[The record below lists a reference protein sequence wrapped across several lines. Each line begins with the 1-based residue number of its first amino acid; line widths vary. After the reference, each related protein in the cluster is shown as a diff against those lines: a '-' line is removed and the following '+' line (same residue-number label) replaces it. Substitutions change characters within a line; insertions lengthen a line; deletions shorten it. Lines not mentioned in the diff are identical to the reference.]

1 MTKKMIIRILILAA
15 FLAAGV
21 LFFGVP
27 GPVSGQTTS
36 KLEIKKG
43 KIYQETYPLVSES
56 DLYCSYAVLDGPLPD
71 LKVTGAERQEER
83 VFFSDGD
90 VIYVNG
96 GVKQGV
102 SLNQVYMLLNFR
114 QKMKHPRTG
123 ESYGPLI
130 QKVGRG
136 RVIHIEDKRS
146 ILRVEKACSPVQV
159 GDYAVLFTEKKE
171 IIGKDKG
178 YVPYTKRRVDAT
190 RGEVIFLGAELK
202 QAGTGNWVLIDLG
215 KEQGLEVGNQ
225 VTLNI
230 ATDKKSPNIGVA
242 SAVVIDVQ
250 SKTSTIK
257 ILSDREA
264 IRLGCEVE
272 VK

>member
-1 MTKKMIIRILILAA
+1 MTNKSIIRVQILAA

-21 LFFGVP
+21 LFFGVA

-56 DLYCSYAVLDGPLPD
+56 DLYCSYSVLDGPLPD

-96 GVKQGV
+96 GEKQGV
-102 SLNQVYMLLNFR
+102 AAGQVYLLLSFR
-114 QKMKHPRTG
+114 QKMNHPRTG
-123 ESYGPLI
+123 EGYGPLI

-136 RVIHIEDKRS
+136 RVIHVEEKRS
-146 ILRVEKACSPVQV
+146 VLRIEKACSPVEI
-159 GDYAVLFTEKKE
+159 GSYAVLFAEKKGVT
-171 IIGKDKG
+171 GKDKG
-178 YVPYTKRRVDAT
+178 YVPYTKRSGDAT

-202 QAGTGNWVLIDLG
+202 QAGTGNWALIDLG
-215 KEQGLEVGNQ
+215 KDEGLEVGNQ
-225 VTLNI
+225 VTLSNVSNKKLPKIAI
-230 ATDKKSPNIGVA
+230 AT
-242 SAVVIDVQ
+242 AVVIDVQ

-257 ILSDREA
+257 ILSDSDAVRV
-264 IRLGCEVE
+264 GCEVE

>member
-1 MTKKMIIRILILAA
+1 
-15 FLAAGV
+15 V
-21 LFFGVP
+21 LFFGAIQ
-27 GPVSGQTTS
+27 PVSGQNTS
-36 KLEIKKG
+36 TLEIKKG

-56 DLYCSYAVLDGPLPD
+56 DLYCSYSVLDGPLPD
-71 LKVTGAERQEER
+71 LKVTGAERQDER
-83 VFFSDGD
+83 IFFSDGD

-96 GVKQGV
+96 GEKQGV
-102 SLNQVYMLLNFR
+102 AADQVYMLLSFR

-123 ESYGPLI
+123 KSYGSLI

-136 RVIHIEDKRS
+136 RVILVEDKKS
-146 ILRVEKACSPVQV
+146 VLRVEKACSPVQV
-159 GDYAVLFTEKKE
+159 GDYAVLFTEKKGVT
-171 IIGKDKG
+171 GKDKG
-178 YVPYTKRRVDAT
+178 YVPYTSRRADAT

-215 KEQGLEVGNQ
+215 KDQGLEVGNQ
-225 VTLNI
+225 VTLSTA
-230 ATDKKSPNIGVA
+230 ATKKSPRIAVA

-250 SKTSTIK
+250 SKTSTLK
-257 ILSDREA
+257 ILSDSEA